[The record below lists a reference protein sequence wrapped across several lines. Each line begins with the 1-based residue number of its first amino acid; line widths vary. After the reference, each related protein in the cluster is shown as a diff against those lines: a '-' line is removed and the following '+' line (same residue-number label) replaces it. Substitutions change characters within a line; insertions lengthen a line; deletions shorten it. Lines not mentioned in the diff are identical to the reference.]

1 VSQHNIYIRKWI
13 EVLNTVQNTK
23 RSRDN
28 VSGRLTTTP
37 VASENEMIEDNISEI
52 TTVPIGEEEEKE
64 RASKRI
70 RDE

>member
-1 VSQHNIYIRKWI
+1 VSQHNIYILKWI
-13 EVLNTVQNTK
+13 KVLNTVQTK

-64 RASKRI
+64 HVSKRI